1 MTNTAP
7 DRLSSLKALRLSR
20 VEGVVG
26 TVLVALVIN
35 LVIWLI
41 GLAAGASYD
50 AQDGDEV
57 MRVAPGGVIF
67 LSTLP
72 TIVGMTAAA
81 LLSLKWTVILRV
93 AQVVGPVL
101 AIATIA
107 TTVTTEFDSTTSQ
120 VFLSLMHVAL
130 AAVLYVGLEG
140 MRRNLAK

>member
-26 TVLVALVIN
+26 TVLVALAIN

-50 AQDGDEV
+50 AQDGDEI

-81 LLSLKWTVILRV
+81 LLSLKWPVILRV

-107 TTVTTEFDSTTSQ
+107 GTVMTKFDSTTSQ

>member
-107 TTVTTEFDSTTSQ
+107 TTATTEFDSTTSQ

>member
-20 VEGVVG
+20 AEGVIG
-26 TVLVALVIN
+26 TVLVALAIN

-50 AQDGDEV
+50 AQDGDEI